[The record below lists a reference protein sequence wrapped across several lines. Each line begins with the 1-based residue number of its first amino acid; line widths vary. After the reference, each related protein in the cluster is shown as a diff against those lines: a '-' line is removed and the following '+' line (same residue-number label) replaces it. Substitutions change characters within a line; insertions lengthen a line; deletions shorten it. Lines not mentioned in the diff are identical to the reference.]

1 MKIVTWNV
9 NSIRARI
16 NNIRKYLESSSP
28 DIALLQEIKTEEHSY
43 PFDEINKLGY
53 ISYVNG
59 QKSYN
64 GVSILSKKKLN
75 KINKILPEDKIKQS
89 RLISAKIKDKNI
101 EIINIY
107 VPNGNPVDT
116 EKYIYKIN
124 WIDLFI
130 NEISKKLK
138 NSTQLIIAGDFN
150 IIPEEKD
157 VYSPEKYTNDALF
170 RLEIRKKYRTLI
182 NLGLQDVFRNFNNQ
196 GGCYTFWDYTQG
208 SWRKNNG
215 LRIDHV
221 LVSNNLTDLI
231 KKIEIKKSIR
241 NQIKPSDHVPVECVI
256 NLPLP

>member
-1 MKIVTWNV
+1 MKIATWNV

-16 NNIRKYLESSSP
+16 DNIKKYLKSSSP

-43 PFDEINKLGY
+43 PFDELNKLGY

-64 GVSILSKKKLN
+64 GVSILSKNKLN
-75 KINKILPEDKIKQS
+75 EINKILPGDKIKQS
-89 RLISAKIKDKNI
+89 RLISAKIKIKNKDI

-116 EKYIYKIN
+116 EKYTYKLN

-130 NEISKKLK
+130 EEINKKLK
-138 NSTQLIIAGDFN
+138 SNNHVIIAGDFN

-157 VYSPEKYTNDALF
+157 VYAPEKYLNDALF
-170 RLEIRKKYRTLI
+170 RLEVRKKYRNLI
-182 NLGLQDVFRNFNNQ
+182 NLGLYDVFRNFNKNS
-196 GGCYTFWDYTQG
+196 GCYTFWDYMQG
-208 SWRKNNG
+208 SWQKNNG

-221 LVSNNLTDLI
+221 LVSSGLIDLI
-231 KKIEIKKSIR
+231 KKIEIKKTIR
-241 NQIKPSDHVPVECVI
+241 NQAKPSDHAPVECVF
-256 NLPLP
+256 N

>member
-16 NNIRKYLESSSP
+16 DNIKKYLKSSSP
-28 DIALLQEIKTEEHSY
+28 DIVLLQEIKTEEHSY
-43 PFDEINKLGY
+43 PFDEIDKLGY

-64 GVSILSKKKLN
+64 GVSILSKKKLDKVN
-75 KINKILPEDKIKQS
+75 KVLPGDKIKQS
-89 RLISAKIKDKNI
+89 RLISAKIKIKNKNI

-116 EKYIYKIN
+116 EKYKYKLN

-130 NEISKKLK
+130 EEIDKKLK
-138 NSTQLIIAGDFN
+138 NNNTLIIAGDFN

-157 VYSPEKYTNDALF
+157 VHAPEKYLNDALF
-170 RLEIRKKYRTLI
+170 RLEVRKKYRTLI
-182 NLGLQDVFRNFNNQ
+182 NLGLQDVFRNFNKN
-196 GGCYTFWDYTQG
+196 GGYYTFWDYTQG
-208 SWRKNNG
+208 SWQKNNG
-215 LRIDHV
+215 LRIDHI
-221 LVSNNLTDLI
+221 LVSNDLIDLI
-231 KKIEIKKSIR
+231 KKIEIKKNIR

-256 NLPLP
+256 N

>member
-16 NNIRKYLESSSP
+16 DNIVKYLKSSSP
-28 DIALLQEIKTEEHSY
+28 DIALFQEIKTEEHSY
-43 PFDEINKLGY
+43 PFDDFVKLGY

-64 GVSILSKKKLN
+64 GVSILSKKKLD
-75 KINKILPEDKIKQS
+75 KINKVLPGDKIKQS
-89 RLISAKIKDKNI
+89 RLISAKIKIKNKDI

-116 EKYIYKIN
+116 EKYTYKLN

-130 NEISKKLK
+130 KEISKKIK
-138 NSTQLIIAGDFN
+138 DNNPLIIAGDFN

-157 VYSPEKYTNDALF
+157 VYAPEKYLNDALF

-182 NLGLQDVFRNFNNQ
+182 NLGLQDVFRNFNKNEN
-196 GGCYTFWDYTQG
+196 CYTFWDYTQG
-208 SWRKNNG
+208 SWQKNNG

-221 LVSNNLTDLI
+221 LVSNDLIDLI
-231 KKIEIKKSIR
+231 KKIEIRKNIR
-241 NQIKPSDHVPVECVI
+241 NQIKPSDHVPVECFI
-256 NLPLP
+256 N

>member
-16 NNIRKYLESSSP
+16 ENIKKYLKSSSP
-28 DIALLQEIKTEEHSY
+28 DIVLLQEIKTEELSY
-43 PFDEINKLGY
+43 PFDEIRNLGY

-64 GVSILSKKKLN
+64 GVSILSKKKLHE
-75 KINKILPEDKIKQS
+75 INKILSGDKIKQS
-89 RLISAKIKDKNI
+89 RLISAKIKIKNKNI

-107 VPNGNPVDT
+107 VPNGNPVNT
-116 EKYIYKIN
+116 EKYTYKLN

-130 NEISKKLK
+130 KEIDKKLK
-138 NSTQLIIAGDFN
+138 ANSSLIIGGDFN

-157 VYSPEKYTNDALF
+157 VYAPEKYLDDALF
-170 RLEIRKKYRTLI
+170 KLEIRKKYRTLI
-182 NLGLQDVFRNFNNQ
+182 NLGLHDVFRNFNKN

-208 SWRKNNG
+208 SWQKNNG

-221 LVSNNLTDLI
+221 LVSNDLIDLI
-231 KKIEIKKSIR
+231 KKIEIKKNIR

-256 NLPLP
+256 N